1 MAEVKVEGLYKVFGK
16 HPERAFPLIEQG
28 LSRAEIREKTK
39 QTVALRNINLEIEKG
54 EVFVVMGLSGS
65 GKSTLIRCINRLITS
80 TRGKVLIGE
89 GEDEIDINQVSEEEL
104 IELRRK
110 RFGMVFQS
118 FGLLPHRT
126 ILENVMLGLEIMGFE
141 KDEMTKRSEEAI
153 KLVGLAGWEGNKP
166 HELSGG
172 MQQRVGLAR
181 GLAVDPEFLLMDE
194 PFSAL
199 DPLIRQNMQEE
210 LLRIQKEQQRTII
223 FITHDL
229 DEAVKLGDRIAILNE
244 EGVVVQLDTPEN
256 VLMSPADE
264 FVKEFVQNIDNPSVI
279 KVESVTRKPD
289 YTFNPEDTP
298 DEVMKKLE
306 DDEKEY
312 GYVIADDG
320 TYVGIITQ
328 LALHDAKHDKAEV
341 ISSYVEKVKSVDPV
355 KTINQ
360 ILPTLI
366 TANYSVPVVGS
377 KNKFL
382 GYVSDKEAIA
392 IIRGDTH

>member
-28 LSRAEIREKTK
+28 LSRAEIREKTN
-39 QTVALRNINLEIEKG
+39 QTVALRNINLEIGKG

-65 GKSTLIRCINRLITS
+65 GKSTLVRCINRLITS

-89 GEDEIDINQVSEEEL
+89 GEDEIDINMVSEEQL

-126 ILENVMLGLEIMGFE
+126 ILENVMLGLEIMGFDKE
-141 KDEMTKRSEEAI
+141 EMTKRSEESI

-181 GLAVDPEFLLMDE
+181 GLAVDPEILLMDE

-210 LLRIQKEQQRTII
+210 LLRIQKEQKRTII

-244 EGVVVQLDTPEN
+244 EGAIVQLDTPEN

-279 KVESVTRKPD
+279 KVEKVTHRPD
-289 YTFNPEDTP
+289 YTFVPEDSP

-306 DDEKEY
+306 GEEKEY
-312 GYVIADDG
+312 GYVVATDG

-328 LALHDAKHDKAEV
+328 LALHDAIHDKADV
-341 ISSYVEKVKSVDPV
+341 ISSYVEKVKAVDPV

-360 ILPTLI
+360 ILPALI
-366 TANYSVPVVGS
+366 TANYSVPVVGG